1 MAAARELTF
10 QLERFEWIASD
21 RLELAGR
28 WNGLRGRRIAPPVL
42 AFEAAGRRHRLRAM
56 PGGQLDER
64 WRATFA
70 WDGPA
75 IDIERAELEVGR
87 TLVVDLPA
95 PRRRSSAD
103 RPAEPLEERLAAAEA
118 EAEAAREELA
128 RLREDLNTAA
138 EETEQALT
146 AAREVEA
153 SLREEAAGLKT
164 ELERAQGLL
173 EQRDSQLGAT
183 RAGLERERNDLRE
196 LRDRLEEAD
205 AELARERDRL
215 AEATEELER
224 ERDRLAE
231 ATEELERE
239 RDESGR
245 LRQRVAEPATEAHAV
260 DEEWPLEPA
269 PLPPATAAAE
279 RPAPEPAP
287 ADAAPAA
294 RAAADPAPVDATT
307 PDAATP
313 NEATSDGAAS
323 DRDQAAAAA
332 TDEAPPVP
340 LGLRSEEP
348 RDERSQPVTNGDAP
362 SIEVWAARVSGAKE
376 EEGASESP
384 RTLELPGLEAVK
396 EKGAKALSSLL
407 GHDGE
412 EPEPVLARPRAT
424 AASRAGTRARAPRGA
439 RSRTVR
445 QHSAGAIWAMRIA
458 AVTVLLI
465 LVVVLAVVLNV
476 IF

>member
-1 MAAARELTF
+1 MPAARELTF

-42 AFEAAGRRHRLRAM
+42 AFEADGRRHRLRAM

-87 TLVVDLPA
+87 SLVVDLPR

-118 EAEAAREELA
+118 EADAAREELA
-128 RLREDLNTAA
+128 RLREDLSTAA

-146 AAREVEA
+146 AAREAEA
-153 SLREEAAGLKT
+153 ALREEAAGLKT
-164 ELERAQGLL
+164 ELERTQGLL
-173 EQRDSQLGAT
+173 EQRESQLGAT
-183 RAGLERERNDLRE
+183 RAGLERERSDLRE
-196 LRDRLEEAD
+196 LRDRLDEAES
-205 AELARERDRL
+205 ELARERERL
-215 AEATEELER
+215 TDAGEELER
-224 ERDRLAE
+224 ER
-231 ATEELERE
+231 EESR
-239 RDESGR
+239 R
-245 LRQRVAEPATEAHAV
+245 LRERVAEPATEAHVV

-269 PLPPATAAAE
+269 PLPPATAAATG
-279 RPAPEPAP
+279 RPTPDRATPPDATPDHSTPDGATPAGDHADAPEGEP
-287 ADAAPAA
+287 
-294 RAAADPAPVDATT
+294 T
-307 PDAATP
+307 
-313 NEATSDGAAS
+313 
-323 DRDQAAAAA
+323 
-332 TDEAPPVP
+332 VP
-340 LGLRSEEP
+340 LDR

-362 SIEVWAARVSGAKE
+362 SIEVWASRVSSARE
-376 EEGASESP
+376 EDQEKKGGDAP

-407 GHDGE
+407 GNDGD
-412 EPEPVLARPRAT
+412 EPDPVPARPRAT
-424 AASRAGTRARAPRGA
+424 AASRAGTRVRAPQGT

-445 QHSAGAIWAMRIA
+445 QHSTPAIWAMRIA
-458 AVTVLLI
+458 AVAVLLI

-476 IF
+476 LS